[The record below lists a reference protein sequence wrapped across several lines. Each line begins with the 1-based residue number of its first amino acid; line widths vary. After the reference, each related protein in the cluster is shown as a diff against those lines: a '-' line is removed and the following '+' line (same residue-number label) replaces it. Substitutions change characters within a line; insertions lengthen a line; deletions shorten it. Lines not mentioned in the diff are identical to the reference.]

1 MAGTHNVRCPD
12 KLFRSIK
19 KKVLVSG
26 AIVKALLIG
35 MHVAEPYMVLCID
48 FVNNIFKLVIKPW
61 LASQNELMRE
71 RMMQ

>member
-1 MAGTHNVRCPD
+1 M
-12 KLFRSIK
+12 
-19 KKVLVSG
+19 VSG
-26 AIVKALLIG
+26 VIVKALLIR

-61 LASQNELMRE
+61 LASKNELMRE